1 MFKQKCV
8 YNKQNWRNMKNIYN
22 DHIRQIVNYIYLK
35 LFGGT
40 MCIVKIFMINSSN
53 QWCQYFIFTVILN
66 IHIWYRHPGV
76 WYLQVTREEKV
87 SGGPGSSFDPPAHGP
102 SHIMSGK
109 SQKSSQSTLP
119 PRKDIVKAVLHIN
132 FFGVFQAI
140 NTSSTNKC
148 KSYRT
153 KRQIIPIP
161 NLHLCS
167 SSQKV
172 TVTSCK
178 GMTWYVKIVYKCI

>member
-1 MFKQKCV
+1 
-8 YNKQNWRNMKNIYN
+8 
-22 DHIRQIVNYIYLK
+22 
-35 LFGGT
+35 
-40 MCIVKIFMINSSN
+40 
-53 QWCQYFIFTVILN
+53 
-66 IHIWYRHPGV
+66 
-76 WYLQVTREEKV
+76 V

-132 FFGVFQAI
+132 FFGVFQDI